1 MPYYPNLATIL
12 IRLHDVDGHSVIA
25 STDSH
30 HVRLLLRD
38 RDNPDTDW
46 RYADLS
52 PNACDILATALA
64 TRSRP
69 GPARRAT
76 WWRRLRGGRR

>member
-1 MPYYPNLATIL
+1 MTYHPNLATIL
-12 IRLHDVDGHSVIA
+12 IRLRDVDGHAVIA
-25 STDSH
+25 STDGH

-38 RDNPDTDW
+38 RDDPVTDW

-52 PNACDILATALA
+52 PNAADILATTLA

-69 GPARRAT
+69 APIRRAAR
-76 WWRRLRGGRR
+76 WRRLRRDRR